1 MNVSKQVIIG
11 VAVLVSGIG
20 LLYGTLNQV
29 FTTKVEQTNNT
40 QTTNAIAST
49 TTHNQTAPDMAS
61 TSSMVAVAVV
71 GSQVYTTSATDLSP
85 NQQDIPTHDVIQP
98 VETPTNNVVNTPVVS
113 DSENAIESSQD
124 DITYPV
130 VMPRTNTPTQ
140 TKTSQE
146 KQQPNSETTN
156 KTEKKV
162 EPTQITTKNTQTQPK
177 ADNQT
182 QPKPV
187 AQETIVKKTTQS
199 TTETTKKT
207 IPTKTEKTNIR
218 PTSYQVQRGEGLIVL
233 SRRFDV
239 PLDVLAKFN
248 NLDKNATLNAGQTLK
263 IPTHSEIQK
272 LQKQIAEQ
280 QQQQQLEAKKKQRY
294 QEANEKLKEARQAV
308 KETGTKEM
316 FGVQVALA
324 SNEANAQEVVKK
336 LKEAGYKTKTSPTT
350 QGIRIVVGPEM
361 SKEAAHAL
369 RDKINNDIQ
378 IPIDNAWVL
387 KWQ

>member
-182 QPKPV
+182 QPTPV

>member
-85 NQQDIPTHDVIQP
+85 NQQDILTHDVIQP

-182 QPKPV
+182 QPTPV

-369 RDKINNDIQ
+369 RDKINNDVQ

>member
-85 NQQDIPTHDVIQP
+85 NQQDILTHDVIQP

-182 QPKPV
+182 QPTPV

>member
-182 QPKPV
+182 QPTPV

-369 RDKINNDIQ
+369 RDKINNDVQ